1 LNEGA
6 GRVTEKDV
14 VVDGPRPFIPPFENC
29 PVLQGNPPTRASR
42 LALCDTVGRA
52 VATGLDLLG
61 IAHPER
67 M

>member
-1 LNEGA
+1 LCNYLYELA
-6 GRVTEKDV
+6 TK
-14 VVDGPRPFIPPFENC
+14 FNAFFENC
-29 PVLQGNPPTRASR
+29 PVLQSEPSTRASR

-52 VATGLDLLG
+52 LATGLDLLG